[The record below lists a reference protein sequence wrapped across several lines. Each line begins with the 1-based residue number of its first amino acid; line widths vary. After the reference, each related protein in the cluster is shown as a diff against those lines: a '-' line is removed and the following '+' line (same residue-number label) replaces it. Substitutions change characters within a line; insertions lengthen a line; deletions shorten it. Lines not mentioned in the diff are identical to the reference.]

1 MKTKRK
7 AKEKFAALREKYY
20 LSESGFASLRSRLQE
35 LYKNRAEQL
44 GRMRALKEQQSDNLF
59 IEDSTYI
66 QAVSSIQFLESESQR
81 LEMVLANAKLFDTAK
96 RPPRRVRLGSQV
108 LLETPEGKERREY
121 TIVDSVEADPFNG
134 KISDESPLGQQLL
147 GKRLYDTIV
156 LNNMSKQHKKPLSLK
171 LVNIR

>member
-1 MKTKRK
+1 MKTNAKR
-7 AKEKFAALREKYY
+7 KFAALRERYY
-20 LSESGFASLRSRLQE
+20 LSESGFASLKSRLQE
-35 LYKNRAEQL
+35 LYKKRAEQL

-66 QAVSSIQFLESESQR
+66 QAVSSIQFLENESQR
-81 LEMVLANAKLFDTAK
+81 LETVLANAKIFDSNNK

-108 LLETPEGKERREY
+108 SLEAPDGKDRREF

-156 LNNMSKQHKKPLSLK
+156 LNNLSKQHKKPLSLK

>member
-1 MKTKRK
+1 
-7 AKEKFAALREKYY
+7 
-20 LSESGFASLRSRLQE
+20 
-35 LYKNRAEQL
+35 
-44 GRMRALKEQQSDNLF
+44 MRALKEQQSDNLF

-66 QAVSSIQFLESESQR
+66 QAVSSIQFLESESHR
-81 LEMVLANAKLFDTAK
+81 IEMVLANAKIFDTNSK
-96 RPPRRVRLGSQV
+96 HPPHRVRLGSQV
-108 LLETPEGKERREY
+108 LLESPEGNERREF
-121 TIVDSVEADPFNG
+121 TIVDSVEADPFSG